1 MPVAGSAVL
10 WVRASEPEEGGELL
24 LRSCRA
30 RWLRPGLQARAVWS
44 WVSQGVEK
52 GRPKLTWALIG
63 TPVSHSWRMEEQK
76 YISFQVMLANCHT
89 TCRWV
94 SQPCCA
100 SVWLNILQHT
110 HTHTHTHIHRPFTW
124 LSIRYENVAFK
135 HIRTRKNKIPA
146 AETVRLR
153 NSLRFT
159 MGGDV
164 PSSTSQNMMGSL
176 LGRDPSSLQL
186 LMEIC
191 SVVFFMYSCW
201 QTNQQTNTH
210 DFLGGDCSIP
220 WLWPGQLQGV
230 VQLMRLCW
238 WQNMKLD

>member
-10 WVRASEPEEGGELL
+10 WVRASEPEEGGGLL

-110 HTHTHTHIHRPFTW
+110 HTHTHPSAFHVAVYTLWKHCFQAHQNAEEQNTGCWDRPVT
-124 LSIRYENVAFK
+124 
-135 HIRTRKNKIPA
+135 
-146 AETVRLR
+146 
-153 NSLRFT
+153 
-159 MGGDV
+159 
-164 PSSTSQNMMGSL
+164 
-176 LGRDPSSLQL
+176 
-186 LMEIC
+186 
-191 SVVFFMYSCW
+191 
-201 QTNQQTNTH
+201 
-210 DFLGGDCSIP
+210 
-220 WLWPGQLQGV
+220 
-230 VQLMRLCW
+230 
-238 WQNMKLD
+238 

>member
-110 HTHTHTHIHRPFTW
+110 HTHTHTSIG
-124 LSIRYENVAFK
+124 LSRGCLYVMK
-135 HIRTRKNKIPA
+135 T
-146 AETVRLR
+146 L
-153 NSLRFT
+153 L
-159 MGGDV
+159 
-164 PSSTSQNMMGSL
+164 SSTSERGRTKDRLLRPSGYVTVWGSPWGVMFL
-176 LGRDPSSLQL
+176 HPHPKTWWGLFWAATHLPSN
-186 LMEIC
+186 
-191 SVVFFMYSCW
+191 F
-201 QTNQQTNTH
+201 
-210 DFLGGDCSIP
+210 
-220 WLWPGQLQGV
+220 
-230 VQLMRLCW
+230 
-238 WQNMKLD
+238 